1 MRVVI
6 DNATLRR
13 HRSCKGAYTN
23 REWDAEAQALIFPD
37 WEASITELLSTKK
50 GVARLE
56 WYVHNKLVPMTDDEL
71 AAAKTAHGAPN
82 D

>member
-1 MRVVI
+1 VRVVI

-37 WEASITELLSTKK
+37 WEASVTELLSTPK
-50 GVARLE
+50 GIRRLE
-56 WYVHNKLVPMTDDEL
+56 WYVTHKLVPMTMEEFI
-71 AAAKTAHGAPN
+71 AAKAGVSN
-82 D
+82 E

>member
-1 MRVVI
+1 VRVVI

-37 WEASITELLSTKK
+37 WEASVTELLSTPK
-50 GVARLE
+50 GRDRLE
-56 WYVHNKLVPMTDDEL
+56 WYVHHKLVPMTKDEFI
-71 AAAKTAHGAPN
+71 AARAGVSN
-82 D
+82 GV